1 MDWTG
6 VLDWNNGLLEWNTGL
21 LEWNTGIS
29 AARDSVNRSAHA
41 PITLLGT
48 AKKQPA
54 AMKHALR
61 AF

>member
-6 VLDWNNGLLEWNTGL
+6 VLDWTNGLLEWNTGLLEWNTGL

-29 AARDSVNRSAHA
+29 VALDSVYRSAHA

-48 AKKQPA
+48 AKKA
-54 AMKHALR
+54 TSD
-61 AF
+61 